1 MPLNSTLRVWVAD
14 KIREGSRK
22 GVFLLASIYRT
33 IYYAVMN
40 TPTPAKLLEQLTQI
54 QRMERGKLCVMR
66 QGPDGPYYNL
76 QGREQGKTV
85 SRYVPRD
92 QVEAVAEHIANHRK
106 FMAVVE
112 EYTEHVIEQTRRE
125 RLEGSKKKTL
135 PPPSSWRRAK
145 KSKT

>member
-1 MPLNSTLRVWVAD
+1 MSHCESGRAKKIHRRRSAIPHLHPAIPATL
-14 KIREGSRK
+14 
-22 GVFLLASIYRT
+22 
-33 IYYAVMN
+33 
-40 TPTPAKLLEQLTQI
+40 PAW
-54 QRMERGKLCVMR
+54 RWD